1 MFSQTVE
8 YALRVVIYLASLK
21 GAPATTRQIAS
32 VTKVPEGYLAKVLQG
47 LSRAGLIQ
55 SQRGLH
61 GGSVLALSPDKLS
74 MYDVIEAV
82 QPIQRIRT
90 CPLSLKSHGIRLCAL
105 HKRLDDAMA
114 LVERACREATIAS
127 LLDESTGFQPLC
139 EGDITQAP
147 SPFIE
152 PGHANGNGN
161 GKPKARP
168 LASAAMPRRK

>member
-8 YALRVVIYLASLK
+8 YALRVVIYLASLS

-105 HKRLDDAMA
+105 HQRLDDAMA

-127 LLDESTGFQPLC
+127 LLEEGTGCRPLC
-139 EGDITQAP
+139 EGDIEATAAP
-147 SPFIE
+147 LSE
-152 PGHANGNGN
+152 VGQMNGN
-161 GKPKARP
+161 GKSKSRSG
-168 LASAAMPRRK
+168 ASAIVPRRR